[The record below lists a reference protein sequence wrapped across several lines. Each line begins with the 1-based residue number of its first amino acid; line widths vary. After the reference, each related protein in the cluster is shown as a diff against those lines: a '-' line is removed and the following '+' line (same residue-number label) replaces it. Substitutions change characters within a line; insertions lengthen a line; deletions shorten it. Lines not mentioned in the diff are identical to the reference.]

1 MDTKIKN
8 LGRCLGDNYDIS
20 NSNITTRTVATTART
35 YKVER
40 ESLEA
45 HVDICAE
52 RYDRLEVRMDNLN
65 EKVEKNSDLISRE
78 SNATRKMVMTSAGV
92 VIASL
97 VSAIVGLLYLLS

>member
-1 MDTKIKN
+1 MPS
-8 LGRCLGDNYDIS
+8 R
-20 NSNITTRTVATTART
+20 TART
-35 YKVER
+35 YKIER

>member
-1 MDTKIKN
+1 MPA
-8 LGRCLGDNYDIS
+8 R
-20 NSNITTRTVATTART
+20 TART

-52 RYDRLEVRMDNLN
+52 RYDRLELRMDNLN

-78 SNATRKMVMTSAGV
+78 SNATRKMIMTSAGV
-92 VIASL
+92 VITAL
-97 VSAIVGLLYLLS
+97 ISAIVSLLYLIN

>member
-1 MDTKIKN
+1 MPS
-8 LGRCLGDNYDIS
+8 R
-20 NSNITTRTVATTART
+20 TART

-92 VIASL
+92 VIGSL
-97 VSAIVGLLYLLS
+97 TAGIVGLLYLLS

>member
-1 MDTKIKN
+1 MPS
-8 LGRCLGDNYDIS
+8 R
-20 NSNITTRTVATTART
+20 TART

-45 HVDICAE
+45 HVDIGAE

-92 VIASL
+92 VIGSL
-97 VSAIVGLLYLLS
+97 TAGIVGLLYLLS

>member
-1 MDTKIKN
+1 MPS
-8 LGRCLGDNYDIS
+8 R
-20 NSNITTRTVATTART
+20 TART

>member
-1 MDTKIKN
+1 MPS
-8 LGRCLGDNYDIS
+8 R
-20 NSNITTRTVATTART
+20 TART
-35 YKVER
+35 YKIER

-92 VIASL
+92 IIASL

>member
-1 MDTKIKN
+1 MPS
-8 LGRCLGDNYDIS
+8 R
-20 NSNITTRTVATTART
+20 TART

-52 RYDRLEVRMDNLN
+52 RYDRLEGRMDNLN

>member
-1 MDTKIKN
+1 MPS
-8 LGRCLGDNYDIS
+8 R
-20 NSNITTRTVATTART
+20 TART
-35 YKVER
+35 YKIER

-52 RYDRLEVRMDNLN
+52 RYDRLEVRVDNLN

-92 VIASL
+92 IIASL
-97 VSAIVGLLYLLS
+97 VSAIVSLLYLLS

>member
-1 MDTKIKN
+1 MPS
-8 LGRCLGDNYDIS
+8 R
-20 NSNITTRTVATTART
+20 TART
-35 YKVER
+35 YKIER

-78 SNATRKMVMTSAGV
+78 SNATRKMIMTSAGV
-92 VIASL
+92 IIASL
-97 VSAIVGLLYLLS
+97 SSTIVGLLYLLS

>member
-1 MDTKIKN
+1 MPS
-8 LGRCLGDNYDIS
+8 R
-20 NSNITTRTVATTART
+20 TART
-35 YKVER
+35 YKIER

-52 RYDRLEVRMDNLN
+52 RYDRLEVRLDNLN

-92 VIASL
+92 IIASL
-97 VSAIVGLLYLLS
+97 VSAIVSLLYLLS

>member
-1 MDTKIKN
+1 MPS
-8 LGRCLGDNYDIS
+8 R
-20 NSNITTRTVATTART
+20 TART
-35 YKVER
+35 YKIER

-92 VIASL
+92 IIASL
-97 VSAIVGLLYLLS
+97 SSTIVGLLYLLS